1 MLQHTWTKC
10 NTTAQCRD
18 HVCCSTRSHQAHW
31 WHQTASTLMR
41 MSAHTHARTC
51 THVDVDAHTHVYT
64 RIEGHANTDID
75 AHVHTHACTSCPNAV
90 CMHVYVSTG
99 VLVTR
104 ARTHARMHEQ
114 YRRTPPQA
122 VRSPMLSIYST
133 SRSLSPY
140 APPSCTHAR
149 TRTRAHVR
157 THARWQEL
165 CYTLIQCGP
174 LPSLS
179 RCGHVCRHLHGHV
192 RAASCI
198 LQVPSAWRTSIL
210 LHACC
215 MSHATCRMSA
225 YHIAATDSH
234 VTCCMSCVV
243 PLRRVCRPLRPW

>member
-1 MLQHTWTKC
+1 MSTHVSKHTRIQILT
-10 NTTAQCRD
+10 
-18 HVCCSTRSHQAHW
+18 HMSTHMPVLLV
-31 WHQTASTLMR
+31 QTQSACTS
-41 MSAHTHARTC
+41 MSAQAYLSRAPAR
-51 THVDVDAHTHVYT
+51 
-64 RIEGHANTDID
+64 
-75 AHVHTHACTSCPNAV
+75 THACTS
-90 CMHVYVSTG
+90 STG
-99 VLVTR
+99 VLRHKQCVLLCSQSIQLR
-104 ARTHARMHEQ
+104 AHCHRMPRPHAR
-114 YRRTPPQA
+114 
-122 VRSPMLSIYST
+122 
-133 SRSLSPY
+133 
-140 APPSCTHAR
+140 THAR

-243 PLRRVCRPLRPW
+243 PLRRVYRPHRPWRHFRWPHYAWRHPRRPHRPWPWQHPYPVPMMATSSSVSADGACR

>member
-104 ARTHARMHEQ
+104 ARTHAR
-114 YRRTPPQA
+114 
-122 VRSPMLSIYST
+122 
-133 SRSLSPY
+133 
-140 APPSCTHAR
+140 THAR
-149 TRTRAHVR
+149 AVQAYSATSSAFSYALNLFNFALTVTVCPALMHARTHARAHVR
-157 THARWQEL
+157 TCARMHAGKNSATPSSSVDL
-165 CYTLIQCGP
+165 CPHCHGVDMCADICTDMCVLLAVYCRSQVHGGRRSCCMP
-174 LPSLS
+174 VACRMP
-179 RCGHVCRHLHGHV
+179 RAACRHTTLP
-192 RAASCI
+192 
-198 LQVPSAWRTSIL
+198 LQT
-210 LHACC
+210 C
-215 MSHATCRMSA
+215 MSHVAC
-225 YHIAATDSH
+225 H
-234 VTCCMSCVV
+234 VSY
-243 PLRRVCRPLRPW
+243 L